1 MPHVDY
7 VDPEDADERTRD
19 ILEADADYYGR
30 PSLFARAMASDPGA
44 FAARRE
50 YHRRLVDGGPLATR
64 TCELVYLAVS
74 VTNDCEYCVA
84 SHRAALVEQVGVD
97 ETTVDALARG
107 DTAQFDEREC
117 AAISFAE
124 QVAADPS
131 AVTATHLDAL
141 QDAGFDDA
149 AIVGLLGVAA
159 TAVSANTI
167 ADALDVQPAD

>member
-1 MPHVDY
+1 MLLDY
-7 VDPEDADERTRD
+7 VSAEDADAETAA
-19 ILEADADYYGR
+19 LLATDADQYGE
-30 PSLFARAMASDPGA
+30 PSLFARAVANNPA
-44 FAARRE
+44 FLAARQQ
-50 YHRRLVDGGPLATR
+50 YHEAVLDAADADRRFA
-64 TCELVYLAVS
+64 ELVYLAVS